1 MDTKF
6 TSPVTAPYILL
17 ARGFVVVL
25 GAIAVWW
32 GVAEFPNFRQ
42 DSSIEQVATQIIAGE
57 PFKSETLAELH
68 PSLDSIKASAY
79 CRPAA
84 LRSTAIIE
92 LRMQEVA
99 ASKSDREQ
107 IDQQLKS
114 TESVIRKSLSCAPAD
129 SFLWLALYSVEVT
142 KTGFKPDYLKYLR
155 LSYQLG
161 PQEGWIALKRDPL
174 AFAQFQNLPVDL
186 RGDAVSEFV
195 AMVADHFIDQA
206 AQILI
211 GPAWPE
217 RELILSRVAQLS
229 DSDRQHLVDAL
240 FRRGYEIVP
249 GIGLAPRDPHRFAP
263 QIRVPK

>member
-1 MDTKF
+1 MDLLSF
-6 TSPVTAPYILL
+6 SAPSRFGGEWRNSQIF
-17 ARGFVVVL
+17 GK
-25 GAIAVWW
+25 
-32 GVAEFPNFRQ
+32 N
-42 DSSIEQVATQIIAGE
+42 SSIEQVATQIIAGE

-195 AMVADHFIDQA
+195 AMVADHFYRSGSA
-206 AQILI
+206 N
-211 GPAWPE
+211 
-217 RELILSRVAQLS
+217 
-229 DSDRQHLVDAL
+229 SDR
-240 FRRGYEIVP
+240 P
-249 GIGLAPRDPHRFAP
+249 GLAGTRANSFTSGTA
-263 QIRVPK
+263 